1 MAEDETERK
10 AAICKAQRSFG
21 LEEYANAVCCV
32 NIYGGR
38 GDIWD
43 GYDPRN
49 LYAETY
55 EHV

>member
-10 AAICKAQRSFG
+10 AAICKAQRS
-21 LEEYANAVCCV
+21 LELEDYDDAVCCV
-32 NIYGGR
+32 NISGGR
-38 GDIWD
+38 GAIWD

-49 LYAETY
+49 FSAETD